1 MKKTLLILS
10 LFFCTLMNA
19 QQFDKKIDNFRA
31 QIIQSFKEYG
41 EISNKKE
48 VDSLQ
53 YKYLYSRRLATV
65 NSKIVYYEIGRMTDH
80 GYKFLAIY
88 NDGILTVLPSKNFND
103 EFIKIITPL
112 ENIKRRKTHCF
123 NLLKSIKEIYDYN
136 NNPPWM
142 LNLELKN

>member
-1 MKKTLLILS
+1 MKKTLLILL
-10 LFFCTLMNA
+10 LFLCNFLNA
-19 QQFDKKIDNFRA
+19 QQFDNKIDNFRT

-53 YKYLYSRRLATV
+53 FKYLYSRRLAKV
-65 NSKIVYYEIGRMTDH
+65 NSKIIYYEIGRMTNH

-88 NDGILTVLPSKNFND
+88 NDGKLTVLPSKNFND
-103 EFIKIITPL
+103 EFTKIITPL
-112 ENIKRRKTHCF
+112 ENIKRRKTDCF
-123 NLLKSIKEIYDYN
+123 NLLKSIQKIYNYN